1 MEHRESITLMTND
14 LPNPQFGRHLIE
26 GLTSDDAGEC
36 IIYTQK
42 VPWELY
48 GGRFTLSPVKTVMI
62 EEISLESL
70 NVLLNNSLDFDTAIA
85 FGGGLAIDT
94 AKYVAWKTGK
104 RFIAIPT
111 AISADVSVC
120 RAVAVREDFKVR
132 YIGDKMPDQLII
144 DFDIIQSAPPH
155 INRGGVCDILS
166 CYTAL
171 KDWEISHADTGE
183 EIDLQIVEK
192 TRSLLFRLFEYQ
204 KEIRNVTEDGI
215 KFLIE
220 GYIEEVR
227 LCEEYGSPRPE
238 EGSEHFF
245 AYNLE
250 YLMRR
255 PFLHGNIVSL
265 GVVLMTIL
273 QERDPREIVDFL
285 EGAGVLWR
293 PKDIELS
300 DRDIVSTVDT
310 LYDYCADEKFY
321 YTVVNHKRP
330 DRKMALRI
338 VNILGNL

>member
-1 MEHRESITLMTND
+1 MTND
-14 LPNPQFGRHLIE
+14 LPKPQFGRHLVE
-26 GLTSDDAGEC
+26 DLTSNDLGKY
-36 IIYTQK
+36 ILYTQK

-48 GGRFTLSPVKTVMI
+48 GSRFTLSPIQTVMI
-62 EEISLESL
+62 EEVSIESL
-70 NVLLNNSLDFDTAIA
+70 NGLLNNPADFDTAIA
-85 FGGGLAIDT
+85 FGGGLAIDA

-111 AISADVSVC
+111 AVSADVSVC
-120 RAVAVREDFKVR
+120 RAVAVRKDWKVR
-132 YIGDKMPDQLII
+132 YIGDKMSDQLII
-144 DFDIIQSAPPH
+144 DFDIIQSAPVH

-171 KDWEISHADTGE
+171 KDWEISHAEADE
-183 EIDLQIVEK
+183 AIDLQTV
-192 TRSLLFRLFEYQ
+192 TRTLSLLSRLFAHQ

-220 GYIEEVR
+220 GYIEEVC

-250 YLMRR
+250 YLTRR

-273 QERDPREIVDFL
+273 QDRDPRQIVDFL
-285 EGAGVLWR
+285 DGAGVLWR
-293 PKDIELS
+293 PEDVGLNKQDILRTME
-300 DRDIVSTVDT
+300 T
-310 LYDYCADEKFY
+310 LYDYCIDEKFY
-321 YTVVNHKRP
+321 YTVINQKQP
-330 DRKMALRI
+330 DKKTTQKMLST
-338 VNILGNL
+338 LGNL